1 MIKSIILFAFVVT
14 IGLKVVNSD
23 VIQTG
28 NDSTSIERV
37 KLVFIVDKNETIKLK
52 HNLIEGY
59 VRFWTL
65 TDPIANKSLNLATT
79 FDTNGSYTRN
89 NESELNYVYNLTK
102 VKLPPK
108 ISHRIIMP
116 HFEAKHGGKDILFSE
131 LSPTG
136 NIKDRV
142 IFETIAINKHSEC
155 SISHPLNRNRSK
167 SNGKLDHEVS
177 KFIRLMKNQKVR
189 FYCSIMIKIANDSS
203 QYHPKVQWQIGKFSP
218 VGNLSFGAM
227 NYTYFKLNSN
237 ESDFNYIFW
246 SEIEY
251 TTPHENLKAWGHHN
265 EPIACQILYNNYTDS
280 SLSIFDIDDGHP
292 LTSNNT
298 HPTKKPNL
306 GCKFQLD
313 IQFEPFIHPNVS
325 SEQVFFEK
333 NRSALIEC
341 PIKAN
346 SHFPIRYFIG

>member
-1 MIKSIILFAFVVT
+1 MIRSIILFAFVVT

-23 VIQTG
+23 IIQTG
-28 NDSTSIERV
+28 NRTIQRV
-37 KLVFIVDKNETIKLK
+37 KLVFIADKNQTIKLR
-52 HNLIEGY
+52 HNFIEGY

-65 TDPIANKSLNLATT
+65 IDPIANKSLNLATA
-79 FDTNGSYTRN
+79 FDTNVSYTRN
-89 NESELNYVYNLTK
+89 NESELNYVYNMTK
-102 VKLPPK
+102 VKLSTN

-116 HFEAKHGGKDILFSE
+116 HFEAKHGGKMILFSE

-136 NIKDRV
+136 NKKDRV
-142 IFETIAINKHSEC
+142 IFETIAIKHSEC
-155 SISHPLNRNRSK
+155 SIWHPLNRNRPK

-203 QYHPKVQWQIGKFSP
+203 QYHPKIQWQIGKFSP
-218 VGNLSFGAM
+218 VSNLSFGAL

-265 EPIACQILYNNYTDS
+265 EPIACQISYYNYNDS
-280 SLSIFDIDDGHP
+280 SLTLFDIDSGYP
-292 LTSNNT
+292 LTSNNN
-298 HPTKKPNL
+298 HSIKIPNL

-325 SEQVFFEK
+325 SKQVFFEK

-346 SHFPIRYFIG
+346 SHFPIRYFI

>member
-1 MIKSIILFAFVVT
+1 MIRSIILFAFVVT

-23 VIQTG
+23 IIQTG

-37 KLVFIVDKNETIKLK
+37 KLVFIVDKHETIKLK
-52 HNLIEGY
+52 HNLSEGY

-65 TDPIANKSLNLATT
+65 IDPMANKSLKLVTA
-79 FDTNGSYTRN
+79 FDTNVSYSRN
-89 NESELNYVYNLTK
+89 NESELSYVYNLTK
-102 VKLPPK
+102 VKLPTK

-116 HFEAKHGGKDILFSE
+116 HFEAKHGGKEILFSE
-131 LSPTG
+131 LSPMG
-136 NIKDRV
+136 DKKDRV

-155 SISHPLNRNRSK
+155 SMWHPLNRNRPK
-167 SNGKLDHEVS
+167 PNGKLDHEAS
-177 KFIRLMKNQKVR
+177 KFIRLTKNKKVR

-203 QYHPKVQWQIGKFSP
+203 QYHPMIRWKIEKYSP
-218 VGNLSFGAM
+218 VGNLSFGAL
-227 NYTYFKLNSN
+227 NNSYFKLNSD

-251 TTPHENLKAWGHHN
+251 TTPYENLKAWGHHN
-265 EPIACQILYNNYTDS
+265 EPIACQILHNNYNDS
-280 SLSIFDIDDGHP
+280 SLYMFDIDSGYP
-292 LTSNNT
+292 LNSNNT
-298 HPTKKPNL
+298 HPIKIPNL

-325 SEQVFFEK
+325 SKQVFFEK

-346 SHFPIRYFIG
+346 SHFPIRYFI